1 MALIVG
7 FVVFVVV
14 GGPIGVAAIIAGG
27 LVEVGELY
35 LWSRY
40 LGKIRVRTGVE
51 GLLGEK
57 GWVIEECRPI
67 GKVRVRGELWA
78 ALSEG
83 ERGLDEGTE
92 IEVTAVEGLRVTV
105 RELPPAGAGEGP
117 RLGP

>member
-1 MALIVG
+1 LALIVG

-14 GGPIGVAAIIAGG
+14 GGPIGVAAVIVGG
-27 LVEVGELY
+27 LMEVGELY

-51 GLLGEK
+51 GLIGEK
-57 GWVIEECRPI
+57 GWVIEECRPL

-83 ERGLDEGTE
+83 EQGLDEGTE

-105 RELPPAGAGEGP
+105 RELATAGAGEG
-117 RLGP
+117 RS